1 MGAAAVGTGE
11 KSAGKLETAPKV
23 ISEIDLKMMGKLFFH
38 FYLLIK

>member
-11 KSAGKLETAPKV
+11 KSDGKLETAPKV

-38 FYLLIK
+38 FY